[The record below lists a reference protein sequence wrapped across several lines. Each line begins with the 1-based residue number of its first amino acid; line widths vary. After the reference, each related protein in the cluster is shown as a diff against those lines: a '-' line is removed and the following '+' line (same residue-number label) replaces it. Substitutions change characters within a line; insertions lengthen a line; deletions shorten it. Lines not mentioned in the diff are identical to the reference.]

1 MSETNTTVTDPTMTT
16 TETAAAA
23 FIAAVTTVETAPVV
37 VENKSDNA
45 ILGVSKA
52 DKAEITELRE
62 GFVGA
67 GATKEYAA
75 TEKEFVSAMLHVVK
89 NRRFEDRARVNEDGS
104 DWERDEDGEVVY
116 DLIDHL
122 DLEMKRTFALRPTK
136 PAKIDYNDPAVLRAQ
151 MAKIQAK
158 LQALGLK

>member
-1 MSETNTTVTDPTMTT
+1 MSETNTIETMTT
-16 TETAAAA
+16 TTETE
-23 FIAAVTTVETAPVV
+23 TTAPVV

-45 ILGVSKA
+45 IVGVSKA
-52 DKAEITELRE
+52 DKAEITAMRE
-62 GFVGA
+62 QFIGA

-75 TEKEFVSAMLHVVK
+75 TEKEFIGACLHVVK
-89 NRRFEDRARVNEDGS
+89 NRRYEDRARINEEGT
-104 DWERDEDGEVVY
+104 DWERDEDGKVIY

-151 MAKIQAK
+151 MARIQAK